1 MRDKLRSI
9 PGFESGEKS
18 KVLMFLTQS
27 VFLGIFIGAFDITAH
42 SLLLSSFDEKMLAR
56 GYVVS
61 GIVGIIL
68 TSLYSWFHL
77 RVQFRNLAIINL
89 VVVSALTLFLWTSL
103 ILSTAKWISFI
114 VFIMLGPL
122 NILTLLGFWGTAYRL
137 FPLSQRKRLSRYAD
151 TGLIIGII
159 IISFTIPLLLSF
171 KLQSHNILFVSAS
184 SILIATILQS
194 IITTLFGKALT
205 NENQY
210 PEKSQMRRSFPV
222 VLREDPYIRTIII
235 FSVLSVLVLFFVQYS
250 FMAVT
255 REKYPAANDMAGF
268 LGLFTGCLMII
279 ILFIK
284 MFVFPYL
291 HHNHGIKIN
300 IILSPVLITAFTA
313 VAIVV
318 GLLLGYTLEAAGGF
332 MLFYILLAI
341 SRLITKSL
349 KDSLEYPYFMVL
361 YYPVNRKFKP
371 EFQPDMVNKVNEMAV
386 VFSGLVLTGLGL
398 ISFIRLIHFSIFLF
412 IVAMIWMF
420 VAFRLFKE
428 YRKFVIKATE
438 KGEPNE
444 SVVDISNEKETLKN
458 RFYAYINFRK
468 DYFSLISGNYSVLNK
483 ISNKWY
489 FEELINYAYT
499 NKDIN
504 LLPALK
510 KTALNT
516 NLEEEVRHHS
526 AEVAGI
532 LQIDSISVSSD
543 NEKIK
548 ETIKI
553 LSSTRMPQTTEIL
566 RLLRDNSIES
576 RKQAIYMI
584 GKFRI
589 TDLISDVCG
598 CLSIPGLAK
607 DAFEVLKSFGAEI
620 ENDLIRF
627 YLASSGNTKLSKTI
641 IQLLGNTCSKETKGF
656 LFSRLWSNSRQLK
669 EIAVKCLIDC
679 KFKAS
684 EEEKRR
690 LHNLTSE
697 VIGSIGW
704 YLSAK
709 ICLERNNDN
718 FLLEEINRE
727 IKRWYMFL
735 FNILSITYNSDSV
748 VSIRENVERA
758 TMESVTYALEI
769 TKVLVSDSIKQKLIF
784 LLDDVSDEEKLM
796 NLFQYFPAEIP
807 DRKKLLEDIINRDYN
822 LISLWTKACT
832 LRSITKIEY
841 YDMAETV
848 TALLFSPE
856 ELIQEEAAWLISHS
870 KPELYLS
877 ASARL
882 PDSIKTRLDK
892 IITGKADK
900 NELLYEK
907 VKFLSKYFTEIQEDE
922 MLYLAGEMKY
932 LKNFEKESLTLPEG
946 YIIWILNGDNGTS
959 EVHVVYYG
967 KPDKLTGKNYEGYNF
982 SYYYLPLFAVEEYYF
997 RFPDKSF
1004 EILKYIDINEE

>member
-9 PGFESGEKS
+9 PGFESGAKL
-18 KVLMFLTQS
+18 KVLMLLTQS
-27 VFLGIFIGAFDITAH
+27 VILGIFIGAFDITAH

-68 TSLYSWFHL
+68 TSLYSWFQG
-77 RVQFRNLAIINL
+77 RVQFKNLAIINL
-89 VVVSALTLFLWTSL
+89 VVVFALTLFLWASL

-137 FPLSQRKRLSRYAD
+137 FPRSQRKRLYRYAD
-151 TGLIIGII
+151 TALIIGII

-171 KLQSHNILFVSAS
+171 KMQSHNILLVSVS

-194 IITTLFGKALT
+194 IIATLFGKALT

-210 PEKSQMRRSFPV
+210 PETSQIRRSFPV
-222 VLREDPYIRTIII
+222 VLHEDPYIRTIII

-255 REKYPAANDMAGF
+255 REKYPAANDIAGF
-268 LGLFTGCLMII
+268 FGLFTGCMMII

-284 MFVFPYL
+284 MIVFPYL
-291 HHNHGIKIN
+291 HHNHGIRVN
-300 IILSPVLITAFTA
+300 ILLSPVLITAFTGI
-313 VAIVV
+313 AIVL
-318 GLLLGYTLEAAGGF
+318 GLLSGYTLEAAGGF

-349 KDSLEYPYFMVL
+349 KDSLEYPSFMVL
-361 YYPVNRKFKP
+361 YHPVNKKFKP
-371 EFQPDMVNKVNEMAV
+371 EFQHDMANKVNEVAV
-386 VFSGLVLTGLGL
+386 VLSGLVLTGLGL
-398 ISFIRLIHFSIFLF
+398 ISFVRLIHFSIFLF
-412 IVAMIWMF
+412 IVALIWIF

-438 KGEPNE
+438 KEVSCEP
-444 SVVDISNEKETLKN
+444 VVDISNEKETLKN

-489 FEELINYAYT
+489 FEEMINYAYT

-516 NLEEEVRHHS
+516 NLAEEVRHHS

-553 LSSTRMPQTTEIL
+553 LSGTRMPQTTEIL

-589 TDLISDVCG
+589 TDLISDVCV
-598 CLSIPGLAK
+598 CLSVAGLAK
-607 DAFEVLKSFGAEI
+607 DSFEVLKSFGAET
-620 ENDLIRF
+620 EDDLIRF
-627 YLASSGNTKLSKTI
+627 YLASSGNTKLCKTI

-679 KFKAS
+679 KFNAS

-718 FLLEEINRE
+718 FLLEEINGE
-727 IKRWYMFL
+727 INRWYVFL
-735 FNILSITYNSDSV
+735 FNILSITYNSGSV
-748 VSIRENVERA
+748 ACIRENVERA
-758 TMESVTYALEI
+758 TMESVTYALEM

-796 NLFQYFPAEIP
+796 NLFQYFPGEIP
-807 DRKKLLEDIINRDYN
+807 VRKKLLEDIINRDYN

-832 LRSITKIEY
+832 LRSITKIECD
-841 YDMAETV
+841 DMAESV

-892 IITGKADK
+892 IITGSADK

-932 LKNFEKESLTLPEG
+932 LKNFEKESLASPERC
-946 YIIWILNGDNGTS
+946 IIWILNGDNGTS
-959 EVHVVYYG
+959 EVNVVYNG
-967 KPDKLTGKNYEGYNF
+967 EPDKLTGKYYESYNS
-982 SYYYLPLFAVEEYYF
+982 SYYYLPLFAVEEYHF
-997 RFPDKSF
+997 RYPDKSF